1 MSFLDLRKYFFSY
14 IYILSGLVF
23 IYADLNIS
31 IIDFLNNDY
40 LTETL
45 QIKRENLMISY
56 IFYGFIYIFCCA
68 FLTIEIILRELIIKK
83 FFTNLSFS
91 FNINITNK
99 LKKFISII
107 FYILFG
113 IASIPLF
120 IFIFKNLNLH

>member
-113 IASIPLF
+113 IASIPF
-120 IFIFKNLNLH
+120 FTFVFKNLNLH